1 MDSFREYKSFKSE
14 WKSKKRIPILRVLFV
29 LILLY
34 AGYASGTFY
43 KAYSAV
49 ENFFRHEEEK
59 AYTECTEYLL
69 GRDLLVAPILEEGA
83 RERMVYLPDDR
94 WVHVF
99 TGNNYEGGNY
109 LIDSPMGIPPVFVRK
124 ESQWLE
130 KLTSITIKH
139 NN

>member
-59 AYTECTEYLL
+59 EYIDVSW
-69 GRDLLVAPILEEGA
+69 REGCS
-83 RERMVYLPDDR
+83 MT
-94 WVHVF
+94 
-99 TGNNYEGGNY
+99 TGEAFVIKKKFWGGCAWTVP
-109 LIDSPMGIPPVFVRK
+109 S
-124 ESQWLE
+124 
-130 KLTSITIKH
+130 
-139 NN
+139 

>member
-49 ENFFRHEEEK
+49 ENFFRHEEK
-59 AYTECTEYLL
+59 QGGQVSGHPASFFN
-69 GRDLLVAPILEEGA
+69 
-83 RERMVYLPDDR
+83 LP
-94 WVHVF
+94 
-99 TGNNYEGGNY
+99 
-109 LIDSPMGIPPVFVRK
+109 PPFF
-124 ESQWLE
+124 SDQPY
-130 KLTSITIKH
+130 KL
-139 NN
+139 